1 MLAITAKVRLLKE
14 ELLSAKHICKDIIG
28 TLANVND
35 STDYRR
41 EIGIFAWQA
50 PNWKILIDEKHRMKE
65 IIRQVCTGEMP
76 ASEAKSKF
84 EYALVELNK
93 LDAWLQVPQK

>member
-1 MLAITAKVRLLKE
+1 MLAITAKVKLLKGE
-14 ELLSAKHICKDIIG
+14 VSAARHICKDIIV

-41 EIGIFAWQA
+41 VIGIFALQA
-50 PNWKILIDEKHRMKE
+50 PDWKILNAEKQSMKE
-65 IIRQVCTGEMP
+65 ILRQVCTGEMP

-93 LDAWLQVPQK
+93 LDTWLQVPQK